1 MVTQAMK
8 RVRAALEVR
17 PAGHTHCSRAS
28 RASMGYLAPLP
39 PPRRAAPHFRA
50 LACLLHAA
58 GALGCIL
65 RVSRHAAAKLH
76 VRPAIKH
83 ARSPHPSL
91 SSAVSKSRG
100 AQNSLS
106 HAMFKSCL
114 QDLDSGKMVNI
125 EEAAREAIDELF
137 FGIFVSF

>member
-1 MVTQAMK
+1 MVTQALK

-65 RVSRHAAAKLH
+65 RVSRHAAPKCNC
-76 VRPAIKH
+76 RPAIKH
-83 ARSPHPSL
+83 ARSPHQPH
-91 SSAVSKSRG
+91 SSALSKEKVRKKF
-100 AQNSLS
+100 LS